1 MIEFIYGICVFLL
14 AIGTFTDF
22 KIREVPDWL
31 NYSGIAA
38 GLGLRLV
45 WSFSSFDWSFI
56 IEGLVG
62 FGVFLAI
69 AFAMF
74 YLGQWGGGD
83 SKVLMALGALLGLKF
98 DLSHIAVAF
107 LVWAVVIGGFYGLA
121 WSIGLA
127 INNWAEFRK
136 KYSELR
142 LKRNY
147 ARAKMFVVSISIVAL
162 VASFLIKDV
171 YFKIM
176 LVTLAMIVFFM
187 YHMLLF
193 VKSVEFCCMYKTVS
207 PKELTE
213 GDWIAKDIIVKGRRI
228 CGPKDLGIE
237 KKQINELIKLKVKMI
252 LIKVGIPFVP
262 SFLIA
267 FILAW
272 SFGNPLVWLI

>member
-1 MIEFIYGICVFLL
+1 MIEFIYGICVFIL

-38 GLGLRLV
+38 GLGLRLI
-45 WSFSSFDWSFI
+45 WSFYSFDWSFI
-56 IEGLVG
+56 IEGAIGL
-62 FGVFLAI
+62 GVFSGI
-69 AFAMF
+69 AVAMF

-83 SKVLMALGALLGLKF
+83 AKIMMALGALLGLKF
-98 DLSHIAVAF
+98 DISNIAVAF
-107 LVWAVVIGGFYGLA
+107 LVWSVVVGGAYGLV
-121 WSIGLA
+121 WSVGLA
-127 INNWAEFRK
+127 LRNWAEFRK

-142 LKRNY
+142 VKRNF
-147 ARAKMFVVSISIVAL
+147 ARAKMFVVGIAIVSL
-162 VASFLIKDV
+162 IASFFISEI
-171 YFKIM
+171 YFKLL
-176 LVTLAMIVFFM
+176 LVTLAMIIFFT
-187 YHMLLF
+187 YHLILF

-213 GDWIAKDIIVKGRRI
+213 GDWIAKDINVKGRRI

-237 KKQINELIKLKVKMI
+237 KKQINDLIKLKIKKI

-262 SFLIA
+262 SFLIS

-272 SFGNPLVWLI
+272 IFGNPLGWII